1 MKQVVAANLFRGKEA
16 VGGRLHFEE
25 QRMVFKSHAFNIQT
39 GETVILY
46 SDIADVHPRNTL
58 GLVPNGISV
67 ILKNGVEHKVVV
79 WNRKEIIAFL
89 REKAGLS
96 PQVTPP
102 AFSRIYQNN
111 LDFS

>member
-39 GETVILY
+39 GETVIL
-46 SDIADVHPRNTL
+46 
-58 GLVPNGISV
+58 
-67 ILKNGVEHKVVV
+67 KNGVEHKFVV

-89 REKAGLS
+89 REKAGGVTTGHS
-96 PQVTPP
+96 PGFPVNIKTTLIFPRKLCIMVQH
-102 AFSRIYQNN
+102 RG
-111 LDFS
+111 